1 LTWHT
6 WMVLKAAQKEMTAL
20 VVLFLG
26 LLGVL
31 TRLRMA
37 RAQYSASGTGEK
49 PVKMSCWRTQ

>member
-1 LTWHT
+1 
-6 WMVLKAAQKEMTAL
+6 MVLKAAQKEMTAL